1 MCIRVR
7 SNEGYDFGVDQSFW
21 QNRVLLGGTFFINRV
36 KDAIT
41 GNGTSSQNSVGTTKI
56 WGSEWSAE
64 ADITNNL
71 TVNASYTYT
80 NHEDPNG
87 LELLRRAKH
96 IASTNLEYRLME
108 DKARLY
114 LTADF
119 NGSQAD
125 NDFFGGV
132 NFSPTERVQ
141 LDAFTNIT
149 VGGSYRIREGLV
161 LKGRIE
167 NLLDDQYEEVLGFQ
181 NTGIGGYLGLTAEF

>member
-1 MCIRVR
+1 MKVTLTLHK
-7 SNEGYDFGVDQSFW
+7 S
-21 QNRVLLGGTFFINRV
+21 FINRV

-41 GNGTSSQNSVGTTKI
+41 GSGTSSQNSVGTTKI
-56 WGSEWSAE
+56 WGSEWTVD
-64 ADITNNL
+64 ADITNNFS
-71 TVNASYTYT
+71 VNASYTYT

-119 NGSQAD
+119 NGTQAD
-125 NDFFGGV
+125 NDFDPA
-132 NFSPTERVQ
+132 FSTTRVQ

-149 VGGSYRIREGLV
+149 VGSSYRIIKGLL

-181 NTGIGGYLGLTAEF
+181 NTGIGVYLGLTAEF